1 MEVMLRRWYLKF
13 FEKDP
18 RHVNVVMLTCV
29 NQDVL
34 DLLRGPEGLQ

>member
-34 DLLRGPEGLQ
+34 DLLH